1 LCRPMLEYKVPLH
14 RLVWQSFTWE
24 MFRLFVCWSG
34 VGWPGLVA
42 GSGEAGGQGGPQ
54 GTASSSS
61 VVEVGGCGGGGL
73 DFVWGGPIWQGLRH
87 G

>member
-1 LCRPMLEYKVPLH
+1 MLEYKVPLH
-14 RLVWQSFTWE
+14 RLVWQSFTCE
-24 MFRLFVCWSG
+24 MFRPFVCWSG

-42 GSGEAGGQGGPQ
+42 GSGEAGVQCGPQ

-61 VVEVGGCGGGGL
+61 VVEGVAVVGWLRGGL
-73 DFVWGGPIWQGLRH
+73 DFLWGGPIWQGLRH